1 MKIKLKVSLSGINFS
16 YYEGQEIDIEDD
28 IGKQWIEANYAVQ
41 ISTVSNKR
49 TKSEK
54 EIK

>member
-16 YYEGQEIDIEDD
+16 YYEGQEIDIDD
-28 IGKQWIEANYAVQ
+28 AVGKQWIKANYAEQ

-49 TKSEK
+49 TKAEK